1 MGHGPRR
8 TPRDGGD
15 NRGDESGSVDAV
27 APRRDRPRVWVAGTP
42 WPAPNIS
49 AGSPS
54 SMGRSRRDVP
64 EGRCTQG
71 CTDPWLD
78 ELQAGGLDSPSL
90 VRER

>member
-49 AGSPS
+49 AGSPEFDGQIS
-54 SMGRSRRDVP
+54 QGR
-64 EGRCTQG
+64 
-71 CTDPWLD
+71 
-78 ELQAGGLDSPSL
+78 AGGSVHSRVHRPLA
-90 VRER
+90 R